1 MKKLFLLAAVLFSIP
16 VFSQSADERIGILI
30 NQSDWFGLEEN
41 YPILKDSMQ
50 VDFLKL
56 MSEIMIDYNFNRPDK
71 AISGI
76 RKLLT
81 NHQNEIGGSNVLGMT
96 ILACQIDGL
105 RGNYASAAQNAQSI
119 IDQLKAQNAEK
130 EAYEGLEQV
139 FSFYS
144 KLSSIPAPSITRPDC
159 DVSVPIE
166 IEKVKLPTSVEP
178 KGWRGTTILIP
189 VTING
194 KTYRFIFDTGAGT
207 SFMSERFA
215 KEVGVRMLNDSLTI
229 NSTLPGAMNGQMG
242 TVENMQ
248 IGSMIFHYPLITV
261 APPNALDSVMRV
273 DAILGMDFINL
284 FDELRIYTKEKKIVF
299 PISSTPL
306 PASGRNM
313 ILTDRAL
320 KIKAEANNGER
331 LKLHFD
337 TGCSTAGLYYRYY
350 EGHKSEL
357 DASGKREHITGGGF
371 NIVVTKE
378 ILRLPSFRIKVGKVP
393 VELKNLA
400 VDTTNGDFQTSDD
413 AGIIGMDMMNQF
425 DCVTINLKEMFL
437 KLE

>member
-189 VTING
+189 VIING

-215 KEVGVRMLNDSLTI
+215 KEVGVRILNDSLTI
-229 NSTLPGAMNGQMG
+229 N
-242 TVENMQ
+242 
-248 IGSMIFHYPLITV
+248 
-261 APPNALDSVMRV
+261 
-273 DAILGMDFINL
+273 
-284 FDELRIYTKEKKIVF
+284 
-299 PISSTPL
+299 
-306 PASGRNM
+306 
-313 ILTDRAL
+313 
-320 KIKAEANNGER
+320 
-331 LKLHFD
+331 
-337 TGCSTAGLYYRYY
+337 
-350 EGHKSEL
+350 
-357 DASGKREHITGGGF
+357 
-371 NIVVTKE
+371 
-378 ILRLPSFRIKVGKVP
+378 
-393 VELKNLA
+393 
-400 VDTTNGDFQTSDD
+400 
-413 AGIIGMDMMNQF
+413 
-425 DCVTINLKEMFL
+425 
-437 KLE
+437 